1 MFNTPPVFAIY
12 TCLLS
17 MRWLK
22 NNGGLAEIAKKNIN
36 KSSLMYEEIDNN
48 EMFTGFASKDDRSIM
63 NVTFNLIDEKYKSNF
78 DNLLKENNISG
89 LRIDTF

>member
-22 NNGGLAEIAKKNIN
+22 NNGGLAEIEKKILIN
-36 KSSLMYEEIDNN
+36 LHYYMID
-48 EMFTGFASKDDRSIM
+48 
-63 NVTFNLIDEKYKSNF
+63 
-78 DNLLKENNISG
+78 
-89 LRIDTF
+89 